1 MCAAGCPAKEEALAQ
16 QTRPSCNFT
25 PAPYRLKVLALVSQ
39 RFAQLCTSPELIR
52 EVQLVQRQG
61 SSSKLQALQ
70 RWLEQDGRGTHV
82 QCLTID
88 VLSVQTP
95 ASHSIATA
103 VLGCIQ
109 ACGPGLQTLRLA
121 GEAAGAGASS
131 AAPWAAVSGLHHLE
145 LDDFTG
151 TLHNGLQVAENLQ
164 ELGQL
169 QVVRLAGRSVS
180 LSPSLHL
187 APTVTRLGIG
197 SVGRRLLLRYP
208 NRCAGLA
215 RCLGAQCFSVPPHHL
230 HGCLLLACAAQAACC
245 VHVQLNPASPVCRT
259 C

>member
-1 MCAAGCPAKEEALAQ
+1 MRTGGVSGEWQEVCAAGCPAKEEALAQ

-25 PAPYRLKVLALVSQ
+25 PASYRLKVLALVSQ

-88 VLSVQTP
+88 VRRTRPP
-95 ASHSIATA
+95 ASHNMAA
-103 VLGCIQ
+103 VVFGCIQ

-121 GEAAGAGASS
+121 GAAAGAGAAS

-145 LDDFTG
+145 LDDGAG
-151 TLHNGLQVAENLQ
+151 TLHSGLQLSGPLH

-169 QVVRLAGRSVS
+169 HWVRLAGRSIS
-180 LSPSLHL
+180 LSPGLHL
-187 APTVTRLGIG
+187 APTVTVLSIWQRGQQPAVEMPHQVCWAGKVVGGAALPGRL
-197 SVGRRLLLRYP
+197 
-208 NRCAGLA
+208 AT
-215 RCLGAQCFSVPPHHL
+215 L
-230 HGCLLLACAAQAACC
+230 HG
-245 VHVQLNPASPVCRT
+245 
-259 C
+259 